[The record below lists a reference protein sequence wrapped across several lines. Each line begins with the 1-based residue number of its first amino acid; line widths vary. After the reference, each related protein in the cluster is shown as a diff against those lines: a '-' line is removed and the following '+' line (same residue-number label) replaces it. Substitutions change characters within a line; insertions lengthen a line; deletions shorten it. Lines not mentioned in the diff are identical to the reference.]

1 MTAEL
6 RLLDAAADYGLC
18 PMPTPDQE
26 LHSMLSWIR
35 MKNQVPKSRLPFGH
49 SIVLG
54 FQLMYIKILKIWLYN
69 AKLSK
74 SDILL
79 IQLLKAFL

>member
-35 MKNQVPKSRLPFGH
+35 MKNQVPKSRLPWQQQPFNR
-49 SIVLG
+49 LG
-54 FQLMYIKILKIWLYN
+54 VSAIM
-69 AKLSK
+69 
-74 SDILL
+74 
-79 IQLLKAFL
+79 